1 MPRQTG
7 FTLLELMI
15 VVAILGLLAAIGIA
29 AYQTYSVRSQVLEGI
44 NLAANAKTPII
55 DAFLNLGQA
64 PINRLQAGL
73 TSNATDTVGNYVSGV
88 EITNGRVDITFGNRA
103 HGEIFGRTLSLTP
116 YESADLSVVW
126 RCGNAPPPTGL
137 STMGTAGGGVAS
149 AYQAATIDNR
159 YLPSTCRP

>member
-44 NLAANAKTPII
+44 NLAANAKAPII
-55 DAFLNLGQA
+55 DAFFNLGQA
-64 PINRLQAGL
+64 PINRPQAGL
-73 TSNATDTVGNYVSGV
+73 TPNATDTVGNYVSGV

-103 HGEIFGRTLSLTP
+103 HGEIFGRSLSLTP

-126 RCGNAPPPTGL
+126 RCGNAPQPTGL

-159 YLPSTCRP
+159 YLPSSCRP

>member
-29 AYQTYSVRSQVLEGI
+29 AYQTFTVRSQVLEGI
-44 NLAANAKTPII
+44 NLAANAKTPVV

-64 PINRLQAGL
+64 PINRAQAGL
-73 TSNATDTVGNYVSGV
+73 SPNATDTVGNYVASV
-88 EITNGRVDITFGNRA
+88 DIVNGRVDITYGNRA

-126 RCGNAPPPTGL
+126 RCGNALQLAGL
-137 STMGTAGGGVAS
+137 STMGTAGGGVAA
-149 AYQAATIDNR
+149 AYQAATMDNR
-159 YLPSTCRP
+159 YLPSSCRP